1 MKKII
6 YTSLFLTGGLL
17 LTSCR
22 KDFTETQFFQSKQA
36 EPLKTVE
43 EVSSFVNG
51 TYAQMRE
58 KEYLGSYYLAY
69 GEVRSDEVYNN
80 MDVGR
85 FRGESL
91 YAMDANNGDARDTW
105 TTIYGV
111 IANINNVI
119 NAPDNLSSQAEGGA
133 AAKPSEV
140 KALKAQAY
148 AIRGMAFFDLL
159 RLYGQKYTGGTLG
172 VPLPL
177 QYNALANTTRPT
189 IEQTEAQIEADFNKA
204 IQLFQEA
211 ATAQRKTLA
220 GLVNTTDKTKLSPM
234 AVKAYQSRFYLYK
247 GDWDKVATLSEEII
261 NSDRYE
267 VVPAADLAASFVKA
281 NANNSIFELAVGV
294 KGSLGAEAFGYL
306 FNSGGYA
313 TLLPTNYTLSLF
325 DDADARGNLFVGN
338 SNDGYFLDGKFSDL
352 QSQANVKL
360 VRYEEVL
367 LNAAEAYLKKGG
379 ETNEAKALTY
389 YNQLRAQ
396 RGFTAAATSLTL
408 EELKKERLRE
418 LLGEGFR
425 YWDLLR
431 WGDAVPYYD
440 RTGATEPAN
449 NRAVPNKVFAF
460 PIPQAE
466 RNSEYSNVPQND
478 GY

>member
-43 EVSSFVNG
+43 EASSFVNG

-119 NAPDNLSSQAEGGA
+119 NAPDNLSSQAEGGV

-140 KALKAQAY
+140 KAIKAQAY

-159 RLYGQKYTGGTLG
+159 RLYGQKYTGGTYG

-177 QYNALANTTRPT
+177 VYNPQANTTRPT
-189 IEQTEAQIEADFNKA
+189 IEDTEKQIEKDFNEA
-204 IQLFQEA
+204 IHLFQDV
-211 ATAQRKTLA
+211 ATAQGTTLA

-234 AVKAYQSRFYLYK
+234 AVKVYQSRFYLYK
-247 GDWDKVATLSEEII
+247 GDWNMVATLSREII
-261 NSDRYE
+261 DSHKYE
-267 VVPAADLAASFVKA
+267 VVPEADLAASFVKP
-281 NANNSIFELAVGV
+281 NTSNSIFELAVGV
-294 KGSLGAEAFGYL
+294 KGSLGTEAFGYL
-306 FNSGGYA
+306 FNSGGYG
-313 TLLPTNYTLSLF
+313 TLLPTDYALSLF
-325 DDADARGNLFVGN
+325 DNADARRNLFAGN
-338 SNDGYFLDGKFSDL
+338 SRVGYFLNGKFSDL
-352 QSQANVKL
+352 QSQSNLKL
-360 VRYEEVL
+360 VHYEEVL
-367 LNAAEAYLKKGG
+367 LNAAEAYLNKGDQA
-379 ETNEAKALTY
+379 TALDY

-396 RGFTAAATSLTL
+396 RGFRAAPATSLTM

>member
-43 EVSSFVNG
+43 EASSFVNG

-91 YAMDANNGDARDTW
+91 YTMDANDGDARDTW
-105 TTIYGV
+105 TKIYGV

-119 NAPDNLSSQAEGGA
+119 NAPDNLSSQKAGGGA
-133 AAKPSEV
+133 ANPSEV
-140 KALKAQAY
+140 KAIKAQAY

-177 QYNALANTTRPT
+177 EYNALATTTRPT
-189 IEQTEAQIEADFNKA
+189 IEQTEAQIEADFDKA
-204 IQLFQEA
+204 MQLFQDVA
-211 ATAQRKTLA
+211 SAQRTTLA

-261 NSDRYE
+261 NSGRYE

-281 NANNSIFELAVGV
+281 NANNSVFELAVGV
-294 KGSLGAEAFGYL
+294 KGSLGSEGFGYL

-313 TLLPTNYTLSLF
+313 TLLPTNYALSLF
-325 DDADARGNLFVGN
+325 ENSDIRKSLFVGN

-352 QSQANVKL
+352 QSQSNVKL

-367 LNAAEAYLKKGG
+367 LNAAEASLNKGDQA
-379 ETNEAKALTY
+379 TALTY

-396 RGFTAAATSLTL
+396 RGFTAAATSLTM

-431 WGDAVPYYD
+431 WGDTVPYYD
-440 RTGATEPAN
+440 RTGATDPAN

>member
-43 EVSSFVNG
+43 EASSFVNG

-91 YAMDANNGDARDTW
+91 YTMDANDGDARDTW
-105 TTIYGV
+105 TKIYGV

-119 NAPDNLSSQAEGGA
+119 NAPDNLSSQKAGGGA
-133 AAKPSEV
+133 ANPSEV
-140 KALKAQAY
+140 KAIKAQAY

-177 QYNALANTTRPT
+177 QYNALATTTRPT
-189 IEQTEAQIEADFNKA
+189 IEQTEAQIEADFDKA
-204 IQLFQEA
+204 MQLFQDVA
-211 ATAQRKTLA
+211 SAQRTTLA

-261 NSDRYE
+261 NSGRYE

-281 NANNSIFELAVGV
+281 NANNSVFELAVGV
-294 KGSLGAEAFGYL
+294 KGSLGSEGFGYL

-313 TLLPTNYTLSLF
+313 TLLPTAYALSLF
-325 DDADARGNLFVGN
+325 ENSDIRKSLFVGN

-352 QSQANVKL
+352 QSQSNVKL

-367 LNAAEAYLKKGG
+367 LNAAEASLNKGDQA
-379 ETNEAKALTY
+379 TALTY

-431 WGDAVPYYD
+431 WGDTVPYYD
-440 RTGATEPAN
+440 RTGATDPAN

>member
-43 EVSSFVNG
+43 EASSFVNG

-58 KEYLGSYYLAY
+58 KVYLGSYYLAY

-119 NAPDNLSSQAEGGA
+119 NAPDNLSSQAGGA
-133 AAKPSEV
+133 ANPSEV
-140 KALKAQAY
+140 KAIKAQAY

-189 IEQTEAQIEADFNKA
+189 IEDTEKQIEKDFNEA
-204 IQLFQEA
+204 IHLFQDV
-211 ATAQRKTLA
+211 ATAQGTTLA

-247 GDWDKVATLSEEII
+247 GDWNMVATLSREII
-261 NSDRYE
+261 DSHKYE
-267 VVPAADLAASFVKA
+267 VVPEADLAASFVKA

-294 KGSLGAEAFGYL
+294 KGSLGSEAFGYL

-313 TLLPTNYTLSLF
+313 TLLPTAYAISLF

-338 SNDGYFLDGKFSDL
+338 SDDGYFLDGKFSDL
-352 QSQANVKL
+352 QSQSNLKL

-367 LNAAEAYLKKGG
+367 LNAAEASLNKGDQA
-379 ETNEAKALTY
+379 TALDY

-396 RGFTAAATSLTL
+396 RGFRAAPATSLTM

-431 WGDAVPYYD
+431 WGDTVPYYD
-440 RTGATEPAN
+440 RTGATDPAN

>member
-43 EVSSFVNG
+43 EASSFVNG
-51 TYAQMRE
+51 TYAQMRAMS
-58 KEYLGSYYLAY
+58 YLGAYYLAY
-69 GEVRSDEVYNN
+69 GEVRSDEIYN
-80 MDVGR
+80 DTSVGR
-85 FRGESL
+85 FRAESL
-91 YAMDANNGDARDTW
+91 YTMDANNGNARDTW

-119 NAPDNLSSQAEGGA
+119 NAPDNLSSQKAGGGA
-133 AAKPSEV
+133 ANPSEV
-140 KALKAQAY
+140 KAIKAQAY

-189 IEQTEAQIEADFNKA
+189 IEQTEAQIEADFNMA

-247 GDWDKVATLSEEII
+247 GDWDKVATLSKEII
-261 NSDRYE
+261 DSRKYE
-267 VVPAADLAASFVKA
+267 VVPAADLSASFVKP
-281 NANNSIFELAVGV
+281 NTSNSIFELAVGV
-294 KGSLGAEAFGYL
+294 SGSLGASGYGYL
-306 FNSGGYA
+306 FNSGGYG
-313 TLLPTNYTLSLF
+313 TLLPTDYALSLF
-325 DDADARGNLFVGN
+325 DNADARRNLFAGN
-338 SNDGYFLDGKFSDL
+338 SRVGYFLNGKFSDL
-352 QSQANVKL
+352 QSQSNLKL

-367 LNAAEAYLKKGG
+367 LNAAEAYLNKGDQ
-379 ETNEAKALTY
+379 TL
-389 YNQLRAQ
+389 
-396 RGFTAAATSLTL
+396 SL
-408 EELKKERLRE
+408 
-418 LLGEGFR
+418 
-425 YWDLLR
+425 
-431 WGDAVPYYD
+431 
-440 RTGATEPAN
+440 
-449 NRAVPNKVFAF
+449 
-460 PIPQAE
+460 IHI
-466 RNSEYSNVPQND
+466 
-478 GY
+478 

>member
-43 EVSSFVNG
+43 EASSFVNG

-119 NAPDNLSSQAEGGA
+119 NAPDNLSSQAGGA
-133 AAKPSEV
+133 ANPSEV
-140 KALKAQAY
+140 KAIKAQAY

-189 IEQTEAQIEADFNKA
+189 IEDTEKQIEKDFNEA
-204 IQLFQEA
+204 IHLFQDV
-211 ATAQRKTLA
+211 ATAQGTTLA

-234 AVKAYQSRFYLYK
+234 AVKVYQSRFYLYK
-247 GDWDKVATLSEEII
+247 GDWNMVATLSREII
-261 NSDRYE
+261 DSHKYE
-267 VVPAADLAASFVKA
+267 VVPEADLAASFVKP
-281 NANNSIFELAVGV
+281 NTSNSIFELAVGV
-294 KGSLGAEAFGYL
+294 KGSLGTEAFGYL

-313 TLLPTNYTLSLF
+313 TLLPTAYAISLF
-325 DDADARGNLFVGN
+325 ENSDVRRDLIAGN

-352 QSQANVKL
+352 QSQSNLKL

-367 LNAAEAYLKKGG
+367 LNAAEASLNKGDQA
-379 ETNEAKALTY
+379 TALDY

-396 RGFTAAATSLTL
+396 RGFRAAPATSLTM

>member
-43 EVSSFVNG
+43 EASSFVNG

-91 YAMDANNGDARDTW
+91 YTMDANDGDARDTW
-105 TTIYGV
+105 TKIYGV

-119 NAPDNLSSQAEGGA
+119 NAPDNLSSQAGGGV

-140 KALKAQAY
+140 KVIKAQAY
-148 AIRGMAFFDLL
+148 AIRAIAFFDLL

-177 QYNALANTTRPT
+177 QYNALATTTRPT
-189 IEQTEAQIEADFNKA
+189 IEQTEAQIEADFDRA

-211 ATAQRKTLA
+211 ATAQRTTLA
-220 GLVNTTDKTKLSPM
+220 GLVSTTDKTKLSPM

-247 GDWDKVATLSEEII
+247 GDWDKVATLSEEIKD
-261 NSDRYE
+261 SHKYE
-267 VVPAADLAASFVKA
+267 VVPEADLAASFVKA

-294 KGSLGAEAFGYL
+294 KGSLGTEAFGYL

-313 TLLPTNYTLSLF
+313 TLLPTAYAISLF
-325 DDADARGNLFVGN
+325 ENSDVRRDLIAGN

-352 QSQANVKL
+352 QSQSNLKL

-367 LNAAEAYLKKGG
+367 LNAAEAYLNKGDQA
-379 ETNEAKALTY
+379 TALTY

-396 RGFTAAATSLTL
+396 RGFRAAATSLTM

>member
-43 EVSSFVNG
+43 EASSFVNG
-51 TYAQMRE
+51 TYAQMRAMS
-58 KEYLGSYYLAY
+58 YLGAYYLAY
-69 GEVRSDEVYNN
+69 GEVRSDEIYN
-80 MDVGR
+80 DTSVGR
-85 FRGESL
+85 FRAESL
-91 YAMDANNGDARDTW
+91 YTMDANNGNARDTW

-119 NAPDNLSSQAEGGA
+119 NAPDNLSSQKAGGGA
-133 AAKPSEV
+133 ANPSEV
-140 KALKAQAY
+140 KAIKAQAY

-189 IEQTEAQIEADFNKA
+189 IEDTEKRIEADFDEA

-247 GDWDKVATLSEEII
+247 GDWDKVATLSKEII
-261 NSDRYE
+261 DSRKYE
-267 VVPAADLAASFVKA
+267 VMSAADLSASFVKP
-281 NANNSIFELAVGV
+281 NTSNSIFELAVGV
-294 KGSLGAEAFGYL
+294 SGSLGASGYGYL
-306 FNSGGYA
+306 YNSGGY
-313 TLLPTNYTLSLF
+313 
-325 DDADARGNLFVGN
+325 
-338 SNDGYFLDGKFSDL
+338 
-352 QSQANVKL
+352 
-360 VRYEEVL
+360 
-367 LNAAEAYLKKGG
+367 
-379 ETNEAKALTY
+379 
-389 YNQLRAQ
+389 
-396 RGFTAAATSLTL
+396 
-408 EELKKERLRE
+408 
-418 LLGEGFR
+418 
-425 YWDLLR
+425 
-431 WGDAVPYYD
+431 
-440 RTGATEPAN
+440 
-449 NRAVPNKVFAF
+449 
-460 PIPQAE
+460 
-466 RNSEYSNVPQND
+466 
-478 GY
+478 

>member
-43 EVSSFVNG
+43 EASSFVNG

-91 YAMDANNGDARDTW
+91 YTMDANDGDARDTW
-105 TTIYGV
+105 TKIYGV

-119 NAPDNLSSQAEGGA
+119 NAPDNLSSQKAGGGA
-133 AAKPSEV
+133 ANPGEV
-140 KALKAQAY
+140 KAIKAQAY
-148 AIRGMAFFDLL
+148 AIRGIAFFDLL

-177 QYNALANTTRPT
+177 QYNALATTTRPT
-189 IEQTEAQIEADFNKA
+189 IEQTEAQIEADFDRA

-211 ATAQRKTLA
+211 ATAQRTTLA
-220 GLVNTTDKTKLSPM
+220 GLVSTTDKTKLSPM

-247 GDWDKVATLSEEII
+247 GDWDKVATLSEEIKD
-261 NSDRYE
+261 SHKYE
-267 VVPAADLAASFVKA
+267 VVPEADLAASFVKA

-294 KGSLGAEAFGYL
+294 KGSLGTEAFGYL

-313 TLLPTNYTLSLF
+313 TLLPTAYAISLF
-325 DDADARGNLFVGN
+325 ENSDVRRDLIAGN

-352 QSQANVKL
+352 QSQSNLKL

-367 LNAAEAYLKKGG
+367 LNAAEAYLNKGDQA
-379 ETNEAKALTY
+379 TALTY

-396 RGFTAAATSLTL
+396 RGFTAAATSLTM

-431 WGDAVPYYD
+431 WGDTVPYYD
-440 RTGATEPAN
+440 RTGATDPAN

>member
-43 EVSSFVNG
+43 EASSFVNG
-51 TYAQMRE
+51 TYAQMRV
-58 KEYLGSYYLAY
+58 KEYLGAYYLAY
-69 GEVRSDEVYNN
+69 GEVRSDEIYN
-80 MDVGR
+80 DTGVGR
-85 FRGESL
+85 FRAESL
-91 YAMDANNGDARDTW
+91 YTMDANNGDARDTW

-119 NAPDNLSSQAEGGA
+119 NAPDNLSSQKAGGGA
-133 AAKPSEV
+133 ANPSEV
-140 KALKAQAY
+140 KAIKAQAY

-189 IEQTEAQIEADFNKA
+189 IEDTEKQIEADFDKA

-247 GDWDKVATLSEEII
+247 GNWDKVATLSKEII
-261 NSDRYE
+261 DSRKYE
-267 VVPAADLAASFVKA
+267 VVPAADLSASFVKP
-281 NANNSIFELAVGV
+281 NTSNSIFELAVGV
-294 KGSLGAEAFGYL
+294 SGSLGASGYGYL
-306 FNSGGYA
+306 FNSGGYG
-313 TLLPTNYTLSLF
+313 TLLPTDYALSLF
-325 DDADARGNLFVGN
+325 DDADARGNLFAGN
-338 SNDGYFLDGKFSDL
+338 SKVGYFLNGKFSDL
-352 QSQANVKL
+352 QSQSNLKL

-367 LNAAEAYLKKGG
+367 LNAAEAYL
-379 ETNEAKALTY
+379 
-389 YNQLRAQ
+389 
-396 RGFTAAATSLTL
+396 
-408 EELKKERLRE
+408 
-418 LLGEGFR
+418 
-425 YWDLLR
+425 
-431 WGDAVPYYD
+431 
-440 RTGATEPAN
+440 
-449 NRAVPNKVFAF
+449 NK
-460 PIPQAE
+460 
-466 RNSEYSNVPQND
+466 
-478 GY
+478 

>member
-43 EVSSFVNG
+43 EASSFVNG

-91 YAMDANNGDARDTW
+91 YTMDANDGDARDTW
-105 TTIYGV
+105 TKIYGV

-119 NAPDNLSSQAEGGA
+119 NAPDNLSSQKAGGGA
-133 AAKPSEV
+133 ANPSEV
-140 KALKAQAY
+140 KAIKAQAY

-177 QYNALANTTRPT
+177 QYNALATTTRPT
-189 IEQTEAQIEADFNKA
+189 IEQTEAQIEADFDKA

-211 ATAQRKTLA
+211 ATAQRTTLA

-261 NSDRYE
+261 ASHKYE

-294 KGSLGAEAFGYL
+294 KGSLGSEAFGYL

-313 TLLPTNYTLSLF
+313 TLLPTAYAISLF
-325 DDADARGNLFVGN
+325 ENSDVRRDLIAGN

-352 QSQANVKL
+352 QSQSNLKL

-367 LNAAEAYLKKGG
+367 LNAAEASLNKGDQA
-379 ETNEAKALTY
+379 TALTY

-396 RGFTAAATSLTL
+396 RGFTAAATSLTM

-431 WGDAVPYYD
+431 WGDTVPYYD
-440 RTGATEPAN
+440 RTGATDPAN

>member
-43 EVSSFVNG
+43 EASSFVNG
-51 TYAQMRE
+51 TYAQMRV
-58 KEYLGSYYLAY
+58 KEYLGAYYLAY
-69 GEVRSDEVYNN
+69 GEVRSDEIYN
-80 MDVGR
+80 DTGVGR
-85 FRGESL
+85 FRAESL
-91 YAMDANNGDARDTW
+91 YTMDANNGDARDTW

-119 NAPDNLSSQAEGGA
+119 NAPDNLSSQKAGGGA
-133 AAKPSEV
+133 ANPSEV
-140 KALKAQAY
+140 KAIKAQAY

-189 IEQTEAQIEADFNKA
+189 IEQTEAQIEADFDKA

-234 AVKAYQSRFYLYK
+234 AVKVYQSRFYLYK
-247 GDWDKVATLSEEII
+247 GNWDKVATLSKEII
-261 NSDRYE
+261 ASHKYE
-267 VVPAADLAASFVKA
+267 VVPAAELAASFVKA

-294 KGSLGAEAFGYL
+294 SGSLGASGYGYL
-306 FNSGGYA
+306 FNSGGYG
-313 TLLPTNYTLSLF
+313 TLLPTDYALSLF
-325 DDADARGNLFVGN
+325 DDADARGNLFAGN
-338 SNDGYFLDGKFSDL
+338 SRVGYFLNGKFSDL
-352 QSQANVKL
+352 QSQSNLKL

-367 LNAAEAYLKKGG
+367 LNLIEAQLKKN
-379 ETNEAKALTY
+379 NEAAARAV
-389 YNQLRAQ
+389 YNQLRTQ
-396 RGFTAAATSLTL
+396 RGLAATTTAITL
-408 EELKKERLRE
+408 DDLKKERLRE

-431 WGDAVPYYD
+431 WGDAVPQYEI
-440 RTGATEPAN
+440 TGAVNPAK
-449 NRAVPNKVFAF
+449 NRTVPNKAFAF

>member
-43 EVSSFVNG
+43 EASSFVNG

-91 YAMDANNGDARDTW
+91 YTMDANDGDARDTW
-105 TTIYGV
+105 TKIYGV

-119 NAPDNLSSQAEGGA
+119 NAPDNLSSQKAGGGA
-133 AAKPSEV
+133 ANPSEV
-140 KALKAQAY
+140 KAIKAQAY
-148 AIRGMAFFDLL
+148 AIRGIAFFDLL

-177 QYNALANTTRPT
+177 EYNALANTTRPT
-189 IEQTEAQIEADFNKA
+189 IEQTEAQIEADFDKA
-204 IQLFQEA
+204 MQLFQDVA
-211 ATAQRKTLA
+211 SAQRTTLA

-261 NSDRYE
+261 NSGRYE

-281 NANNSIFELAVGV
+281 NANNSVFELAVGV
-294 KGSLGAEAFGYL
+294 KGSLGSEGFGYL

-313 TLLPTNYTLSLF
+313 TLLPTAYALSLF
-325 DDADARGNLFVGN
+325 ENSDIRKSLFVGN

-352 QSQANVKL
+352 QSQSNVKL

-367 LNAAEAYLKKGG
+367 LNAAEASLNKGDQA
-379 ETNEAKALTY
+379 TALNY

-396 RGFTAAATSLTL
+396 RELAAASLTL

-431 WGDAVPYYD
+431 WGDTVPYYD
-440 RTGATEPAN
+440 RTGATDPAN